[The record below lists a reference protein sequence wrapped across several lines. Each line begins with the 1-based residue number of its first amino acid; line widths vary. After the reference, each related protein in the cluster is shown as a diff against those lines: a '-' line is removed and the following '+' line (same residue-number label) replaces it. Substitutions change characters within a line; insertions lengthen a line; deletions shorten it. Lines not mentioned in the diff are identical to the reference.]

1 MVMSAAAIDSERV
14 RRFAGKVTGDLAGLS
29 ASVLA
34 IIGDRL
40 GLFRALDEG
49 GPATSAELAAR
60 AGVAERYARE
70 WLYGLHAAG
79 YLELDRERRSFWL
92 PAEHAEVLARE
103 GAPFFLAGGHQAM
116 RGQLA
121 MLDRLTEA
129 FRSGGGVPQAAY
141 PDDMSEGIRRLS
153 APWYEHQ
160 LLQQWIP
167 AVDGLRAKLE
177 AGVRYADV
185 GCGAGH
191 AVIKLAS
198 QFPRSSFV
206 GYDAFKDA
214 IDRARRAAEQERLG
228 ARVRFELLDAAS
240 GIPERYDVI
249 STFDVVHEAIDP
261 PGLLRA
267 IKRGLEPDG
276 TYLMLESRCADDP
289 AENVGPFYTMDYG
302 ISLIGGHRETL
313 ADQSRVRVQTA
324 DGRRAA
330 GLAAQPVA
338 KRAVDRRVLLPRR
351 RASRELLGDCVQVR

>member
-1 MVMSAAAIDSERV
+1 V
-14 RRFAGKVTGDLAGLS
+14 S
-29 ASVLA
+29 ASVLV

-79 YLELDRERRSFWL
+79 YLELDRERRSFSL

-103 GAPFFLAGGHQAM
+103 GAPFFLSGSAQAWRGG
-116 RGQLA
+116 LA
-121 MLDRLTEA
+121 VLDRLTEA
-129 FRSGGGVPQAAY
+129 FRSGGGVPQTAY
-141 PDDMSEGIRRLS
+141 PDDMTEGLRRNS
-153 APWYEHQ
+153 APWFEHQ
-160 LLQQWIP
+160 LLKQWIP
-167 AVDGLRAKLE
+167 AVDGLRLKLE

-191 AVIKLAS
+191 AVIKLARH
-198 QFPRSSFV
+198 FPRSTFV
-206 GYDAFKDA
+206 GYDAFEGA
-214 IDRARRAAEQERLG
+214 IDQARRAAQQAELSE
-228 ARVRFELLDAAS
+228 RVRFELIDAAS

-276 TYLMLESRCADDP
+276 TYLMLEYRCADDP
-289 AENVGPFYTMDYG
+289 AENVGPFCTALYG
-302 ISLIGGHRETL
+302 ISLMYCTTTSLAHGG
-313 ADQSRVRVQTA
+313 
-324 DGRRAA
+324 A
-330 GLAAQPVA
+330 GLGTCGCPPATV
-338 KRAVDRRVLLPRR
+338 RRLCAEAGFTSV
-351 RASRELLGDCVQVR
+351 RELPIDSPVHILYEIKP

>member
-1 MVMSAAAIDSERV
+1 MMMSTTAIDYERV
-14 RRFAGKVTGDLAGLS
+14 RHFAGKVMGDLAGVS

-34 IIGDRL
+34 LIGDRL

-79 YLELDRERRSFWL
+79 YLELDSDRRSFSL

-103 GAPFFLAGGHQAM
+103 GAPFFLAGCQ
-116 RGQLA
+116 QLVIGGGLA
-121 MLDRLTEA
+121 VLDRLTEA
-129 FRSGGGVPQAAY
+129 FRCGGGVSQAAY
-141 PDDMSEGIRRLS
+141 PDDMTEGIGRNS
-153 APWYEHQ
+153 APWFEHQ

-191 AVIKLAS
+191 AVMKLAR
-198 QFPRSSFV
+198 QFPRSMFV
-206 GYDAFKDA
+206 GYDAFEGG
-214 IDRARRAAEQERLG
+214 IDQARQAAQQAELSD
-228 ARVRFELLDAAS
+228 RVRFELLDAVD
-240 GIPERYDVI
+240 GLPERYDLI
-249 STFDVVHEAIDP
+249 STFDVIHDAIDP

-276 TYLMLESRCADDP
+276 TYLMLEWRCADDP
-289 AENVGPFYTMDYG
+289 AENVGSFCTLLYG
-302 ISLIGGHRETL
+302 ISLMYCMTTSLAHGG
-313 ADQSRVRVQTA
+313 
-324 DGRRAA
+324 A
-330 GLAAQPVA
+330 GLGICGCPPAKVRWLCAEAGFTSVREVA
-338 KRAVDRRVLLPRR
+338 I
-351 RASRELLGDCVQVR
+351 ASPLHILYEIKP